1 MLNTLTK
8 LAMVISFAVFTGF
21 VLHDWGGQVL
31 GWHDE
36 IHYVL
41 DLPDD
46 IGAIPIGLALL
57 GGAVAILGI
66 VGVALSFT
74 AISRIL
80 SAGPSQDFRR
90 LAQNLERMAY
100 GLILFWLCNY
110 AMHSGVRTLILLD
123 AQMLDEGGIMWDP
136 FGPDMI
142 FAIIAVALLAIA
154 KMMDRAWQAEEETKH
169 FL

>member
-1 MLNTLTK
+1 MLNVLTK

-21 VLHDWGGQVL
+21 VLHDWVGYSL

-36 IHYVL
+36 ILDLL
-41 DLPDD
+41 DLPED
-46 IGAIPIGLALL
+46 IGTIPMGLAML
-57 GGAVAILGI
+57 GGAVALLGI

-74 AISRIL
+74 AIWHIL
-80 SAGPSQDFRR
+80 SAGPAQDFRR

-100 GLILFWLCNY
+100 GLILFFLCNY
-110 AMHSGVRTLILLD
+110 ALHAGVRTLILWD
-123 AQMLDEGGIMWDP
+123 AQMIHDGGIMWDP

-142 FAIIAVALLAIA
+142 FAITAVALLAIA
-154 KMMDRAWQAEEETKH
+154 RMMDRAWRAEEETKH